1 VEWRLIF
8 GVLQMAVDAQTLIP
22 GKVEEEHFEL
32 LLSDTKFSGKKVIPA
47 LRDHLVHGL
56 TAKEATDKHGV
67 TTSQFYN
74 RLKGIQDKHA
84 FILKALKFYT

>member
-1 VEWRLIF
+1 
-8 GVLQMAVDAQTLIP
+8 MAVDAQTLMP
-22 GKVEEEHFEL
+22 GKVDEEHFEL

-47 LRDHLVHGL
+47 LRDHLVRGL
-56 TAKEATDKHGV
+56 TAKEATEKHGV